1 MIIRYRKEYRDG
13 EGVPHPW
20 RHSNIEEYYNNPL
33 SDQYDKNDLGI
44 GDRWNSW
51 LGVYNLVKLN
61 KMEHRI
67 QCMRKQFP
75 ESILFKFSQTDFISD
90 EEFYS
95 DVDDFKWFTPKEYAV
110 LESSAHSNSF
120 KDRARTYP
128 FIFVNHIPSLPY
140 LWLEDQPLYIE
151 PTSPEVEH
159 DLRSLFSDYISVHV
173 RRYHGIC
180 YTDED
185 LIELTD
191 ELKEQY
197 KNEAF
202 RNNSGSWR
210 YVKDKD
216 HFEYMNTF
224 SNDQMFYV
232 ATDLDDKYY
241 LSNWKK
247 QFPGRIVTGRDV
259 YSQFMDI
266 LSSHHGRDFVNDN
279 ARLIYQMIDFFA
291 LAYSKQIVSGRY
303 DNSSVSS
310 YAVAAKRFGNNH
322 INSFVVSD

>member
-1 MIIRYRKEYRDG
+1 MIIRYRKEYFEG

-20 RHSNIEEYYNNPL
+20 RNSSIEEYYNNPL
-33 SDQYDKNDLGI
+33 SDRYDKNDLGI
-44 GDRWNSW
+44 GDRWNCW

-67 QCMRKQFP
+67 QCLGKQFP
-75 ESILFKFSQTDFISD
+75 ESILFKFPQTDFISD

-95 DVDDFKWFTPKEYAV
+95 GIDDFKWFTPKEYAV
-110 LESSAHSNSF
+110 LESPAHSNTF

-128 FIFVNHIPSLPY
+128 YIFLNHISLFGY
-140 LWLEDQPLYIE
+140 LWFEYEPLYIE
-151 PTSPEVEH
+151 PASPGLEH
-159 DLRSLFSDYISVHV
+159 DLRSLFSDYVSVHV

-185 LIELTD
+185 LIELSD

-202 RNNSGSWR
+202 YNDTGSWR

-224 SNDQMFYV
+224 SNDQIFYV

-247 QFPGRIVTGRDV
+247 HFPGRIVTGRDV
-259 YSQFMDI
+259 CSKFMDI
-266 LSSHHGRDFVNDN
+266 LSSYHGRDFVNDN
-279 ARLIYQMIDFFA
+279 SRLIYQMIDFFA
-291 LAYSKQIVSGRY
+291 LAYSKQIVTGHY
-303 DNSSVSS
+303 NDSSISS
-310 YAVAAKRFGNNH
+310 YAVAAKKFGNNR
-322 INSFVVSD
+322 INRFVVSD